1 LQQQY
6 HEAHPQQN
14 LLLGRA
20 RAGNTRDFLMDTYA
34 FLIIVLIVAAIVYGC
49 RLYKRQCTASKQND
63 SAKARTSWWAIG
75 SLIASVPG
83 WLFGLSIFGFIFGIV
98 ALVCI
103 HREKGQLS
111 GRSLAVAGI
120 VLGLIGGLFYYSA
133 WLSAILEARA
143 AHHRIKCQENIE
155 AILIAI
161 RQYASVHDGYL
172 PARSD
177 WKNAVSP
184 FLRTKEDVFSCPEEA
199 KGKESYIYLGDSTM
213 KITDEIWTQGCSFKV
228 GQAPSSERLQGVLLV
243 CESRVRH
250 TRQCGDTLGV
260 GFADGKTM
268 RIKSSELRNNIPSQL
283 IQSLPFDVIDATLP
297 VDPK

>member
-1 LQQQY
+1 
-6 HEAHPQQN
+6 
-14 LLLGRA
+14 
-20 RAGNTRDFLMDTYA
+20 MDVEV
-34 FLIIVLIVAAIVYGC
+34 FLIIVLIVAAIVCGC
-49 RLYKRQCTASKQND
+49 CLYKRQCATSKQND

-75 SLIASVPG
+75 SLMASVPG

-111 GRSLAVAGI
+111 GKTLAVAGI
-120 VLGLIGGLFYYSA
+120 VLGLSGGLFYYSA

-143 AHHRIKCQENIE
+143 AHHRIKCNENIE
-155 AILIAI
+155 AIVIAL
-161 RQYASVHDGYL
+161 RQYASVHDDYL

-199 KGKESYIYLGDSTM
+199 KGKESYLYLGDSTM
-213 KITDEIWTQGCSFKV
+213 KITDEMWTQGCSFLLGKPPF
-228 GQAPSSERLQGVLLV
+228 AERLQGVPIV

-250 TRQCGDTLGV
+250 TRKCGDTLGV
-260 GFADGKTM
+260 GFADGKSM
-268 RIKSSELRNNIPSQL
+268 RINISELEACLPSHL
-283 IQSLPFDVIDATLP
+283 KQSLPFGVMSDAALP
-297 VDPK
+297 VAPR

>member
-1 LQQQY
+1 MSIYGFQ
-6 HEAHPQQN
+6 
-14 LLLGRA
+14 
-20 RAGNTRDFLMDTYA
+20 
-34 FLIIVLIVAAIVYGC
+34 IIVLIVAAIVCGGC
-49 RLYKRQCTASKQND
+49 LYKRQCTTSKQND

-83 WLFGLSIFGFIFGIV
+83 WLFGLSIFGIIFGIV

-111 GRSLAVAGI
+111 GKSLAVAGI
-120 VLGLIGGLFYYSA
+120 ALGLIGGLFYYSA
-133 WLSAILEARA
+133 WLSAILEARS
-143 AHHRIKCQENIE
+143 AHHRIKCHENIE
-155 AILIAI
+155 AIVIAI

-172 PARSD
+172 PTRSD

-199 KGKESYIYLGDSTM
+199 KGKESYIYLGDSGM
-213 KITDEIWTQGCSFKV
+213 KITDELWTQGVCFRV
-228 GQAPSSERLQGVLLV
+228 GQAPSSERLQGVPIV

-260 GFADGKTM
+260 GFVDGKVS
-268 RIKSSELRNNIPSQL
+268 RINISELDANIPSHL
-283 IQSLPFDVIDATLP
+283 KQSPPFGVMSDAALP
-297 VDPK
+297 VAPR

>member
-1 LQQQY
+1 
-6 HEAHPQQN
+6 
-14 LLLGRA
+14 
-20 RAGNTRDFLMDTYA
+20 MDINV
-34 FLIIVLIVAAIVYGC
+34 FLIIVLIVAAIVCGC
-49 RLYKRQCTASKQND
+49 CLYKIQCCTSKQND

-75 SLIASVPG
+75 SFIASVPG
-83 WLFGLSIFGFIFGIV
+83 WLFGLSIFGIVFGIV
-98 ALVCI
+98 ALIRI

-111 GRSLAVAGI
+111 GKILAAAGI
-120 VLGLIGGLFYYSA
+120 GFGLIGGVIYYSM
-133 WLSAILEARA
+133 WLSATLEARA
-143 AHHRIKCQENIE
+143 AHHRVEGHENIG
-155 AILIAI
+155 AIVSAI

-260 GFADGKTM
+260 GFADGKTR